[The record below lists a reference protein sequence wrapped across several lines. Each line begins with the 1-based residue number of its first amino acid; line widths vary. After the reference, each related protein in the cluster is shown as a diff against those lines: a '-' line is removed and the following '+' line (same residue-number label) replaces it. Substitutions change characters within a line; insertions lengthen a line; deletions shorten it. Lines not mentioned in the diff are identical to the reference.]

1 MIYSI
6 LKKKVGENAR
16 SMRIYS
22 LYIDLHA
29 CKPSFRLGVIGL
41 IDAATA
47 IKVSSFKVMH
57 PKEIFV
63 GIP

>member
-1 MIYSI
+1 
-6 LKKKVGENAR
+6 
-16 SMRIYS
+16 MRIYS
-22 LYIDLHA
+22 LYIGLHA
-29 CKPSFRLGVIGL
+29 CTPSFRLGVIGP

-47 IKVSSFKVMH
+47 IKASIFEVMH